1 MRVVFYSYG
10 TRGDAQPQ
18 VALACGLAERGF
30 QVRVA
35 APENLRGFVERAGI
49 EYAPLHG
56 NSQAILESEE
66 GRRWLRSGN
75 VKAFM
80 KSIAKIC
87 KDMDP
92 QIFASGLEAAR
103 GADAIVGGTLSEEMA
118 VTLAEHLKLPF
129 VFGHTIPFET
139 TGEYPCPL
147 VTQSKLPFAFLNRAS
162 YALFR
167 QVAFPVHRDGI
178 NAWRRELGLPPQKT
192 TVVSRGKELGLAS
205 VQLWSSHLVPHPGD
219 ASPRAVT
226 TGFVRLPPALRL
238 RLGET
243 EPLPALSAWLAAGK
257 PPVYL
262 GFGSMPMPTLETFTR
277 EVLAVANALDLRFI
291 VCGGWNDTESM
302 GHLAGERVHFVRSV
316 DHGWLFPRC
325 AAIVH
330 HGGAGTTFA
339 AAESGVPSIV
349 CSFFADQPFWGSRIQ
364 QLGVGAHIPFVKLN
378 AGRLRAALE
387 HVLTERV
394 RENAAALGARLRQE
408 DGNARALEALT
419 AALSEPPVQVRAAG

>member
-18 VALACGLAERGF
+18 IALAAGLAEQGF

-49 EYAPLHG
+49 EYAPLFG

-66 GRRWLRSGN
+66 GQRWLRSGN

-80 KSIAKIC
+80 TSITNIYKEI
-87 KDMDP
+87 DP

-103 GADAIVGGTLSEEMA
+103 GADAIVGGTLSEEMT
-118 VTLAEHLKLPF
+118 VTLAEHLNLPF
-129 VFGHTIPFET
+129 AFGHTIPFET

-147 VTQSKLPFAFLNRAS
+147 VTQTKLPFAFLNRGT
-162 YALFR
+162 YAFFR
-167 QVAFPVHRDGI
+167 QVAWPVHRDSI
-178 NAWRRELGLPPQKT
+178 NVWRRQLGLPPQKT
-192 TVVSRGKELGLAS
+192 TVVSRGKELGLPA
-205 VQLWSSHLVPHPGD
+205 VQLWSSHVVPHPGD
-219 ASPRAVT
+219 ASPDAVT

-243 EPLPALSAWLAAGK
+243 EPPPELTAWLAAGK

-262 GFGSMPMPTLETFTR
+262 GFGSMPMPTLEAFTR
-277 EVLAVANALDLRFI
+277 DVLAVADALDLRFI
-291 VCGGWNDTESM
+291 VCGGWNDTDLLQHRAS
-302 GHLAGERVHFVRSV
+302 ERVHFVRSV

-349 CSFFADQPFWGSRIQ
+349 CSFFADQPFWGSRLQ
-364 QLGVGAHIPFVKLN
+364 QLGVGAHIPFVKLSKE
-378 AGRLRAALE
+378 RLRAALE

-394 RENAAALGARLRQE
+394 RASAAALGAKLRQE

-419 AALSEPPVQVRAAG
+419 AALSVSPVQVRAAR